1 MLIKRFDMVKK
12 PLKEKWFLTPL
23 AYALSF
29 SATLTR
35 GLKVNKVN
43 MKGIKPPF
51 LLLCTHHAFIDFKVT
66 TATLFPNRANYV
78 VAIDGF
84 IGREWL
90 LRSVGCI
97 CKRKFTND
105 LNTVRHIKKVLHDQ
119 KDVLALYP
127 EARYSLAGTTAVL
140 P

>member
-43 MKGIKPPF
+43 MKGLKPPF

-66 TATLFPNRANYV
+66 TAALFPYRANYV

-84 IGREWL
+84 LKREWL
-90 LRSVGCI
+90 LRNAGGI

-105 LNTVRHIKKVLHDQ
+105 LQLIRQIREVLTTNGDI
-119 KDVLALYP
+119 LALYP
-127 EARYSLAGTTAVL
+127 EAR
-140 P
+140 